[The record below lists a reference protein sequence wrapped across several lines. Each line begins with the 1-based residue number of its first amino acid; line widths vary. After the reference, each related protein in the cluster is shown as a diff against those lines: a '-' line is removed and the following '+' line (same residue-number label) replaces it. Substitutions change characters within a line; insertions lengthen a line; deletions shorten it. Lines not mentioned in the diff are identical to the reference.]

1 MEMVFLC
8 MRGKAVLMKRVVIKC
23 KDGQYINVAGDFFRL
38 DEDFLLAWNG
48 ENLVAIVRVEL
59 IESAHISEK

>member
-1 MEMVFLC
+1 
-8 MRGKAVLMKRVVIKC
+8 MKRVVIKG
-23 KDGQYINVAGDFFRL
+23 KDDLHINIEGDYFRF

-59 IESAHISEK
+59 IQMAYIVDK

>member
-1 MEMVFLC
+1 
-8 MRGKAVLMKRVVIKC
+8 MKKVVIKC
-23 KDGQYINVAGDFFRL
+23 KDGLHINIEGDYFRF

-59 IESAHISEK
+59 IQMAYIVDK